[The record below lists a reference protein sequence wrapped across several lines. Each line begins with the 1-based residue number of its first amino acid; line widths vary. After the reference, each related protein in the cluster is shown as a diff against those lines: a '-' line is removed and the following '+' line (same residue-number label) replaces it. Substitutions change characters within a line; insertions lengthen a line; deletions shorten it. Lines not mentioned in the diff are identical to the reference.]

1 MVGGKRNFGRKL
13 REEYEKA
20 MSLADGKNVYIGKI
34 AEGIR
39 NRLEKDAKKSRTEMD
54 DMLKNFRK
62 YQKPEFWRND
72 AIRGGNSGTGYVGKT
87 VDGVKINKK
96 DCSGG
101 ARIYLGRYC
110 HAETGK
116 FYVILLGYLKE
127 TKHDDFI
134 KEENRIASQNGA
146 VFDHNETEENPD
158 EIAVVDDGSI
168 IIDQGSFFSVIA
180 DGELTDHKL
189 GMLTHQAN
197 ITITNKQFKTIGL
210 KPPLLIDGHAGS
222 GKSIILAL
230 RIAFQFQTYDKH
242 YKTTRDPPRLLVVA
256 YNQRVLNMIQ
266 DYVNYWM
273 NRLIKEPDQYRNNIE
288 FIPTLTLYHSLVKKM
303 DHENI
308 PDPMSMDSH
317 KTFVS
322 FYRFETEFFSKI
334 ITSDVSAEQAWHFI
348 RGILKGQGFG
358 WYGNEKISIKDFASI
373 HPGGRIARKFT
384 ELMPEKLVGELL
396 AIFHRYENWRHDE
409 GLIDDIDLV
418 RRAFTA
424 INAEA
429 EEKPEDE
436 RPFMS
441 ERLNRYDD
449 LFIDEAQDLTSK
461 EFELLTHLLRDKPT
475 RIVVGGDPLQTIN
488 PTGFSWNSLE
498 TFLYTLID
506 GMASRSERMLVSHRL
521 PKKLVDFSNVI
532 IQARSG
538 IKEGDLDL
546 MEAADRV
553 RNEGFIA
560 KVSYDQENAEE
571 RGLIEEILT
580 DSLASNTGILLWAR
594 DSSEL
599 IEKTELDAILV
610 TGNDF
615 EEEVFDTH
623 SIESV
628 KGLEYDT
635 IILYRFGDLDG
646 TFNELNINSLTNKD
660 IVESRPGE
668 TYKILYHLNRLFI
681 AASRAKK
688 NIYII
693 DSEDSVNSAWN
704 EKLWGSTIEHTLT
717 VQALRE
723 QIDLTPSLDKSRNY
737 FQKGKEDRNL
747 DLLRKAYAS
756 AMPCPDSDEKTK
768 LVREIRITIIRMEI
782 NSTPTNETSIIKV
795 KQTELVKLFEE
806 VGRVDEAIALRAE
819 MEEWDYIYSNYRD
832 VKSPRRKL
840 FWYFSNL
847 ESKYPN
853 SVNALKSIL
862 KHPGEWD
869 ELRRDYPLLVRP
881 LRKRLRDL
889 ALIKIKEVGDNDLQ
903 VLSKNFGFQPD
914 DFLDLLSPTWDLGAQ
929 QIKSNKVLLKTFE
942 RQIDVISPDS
952 DHTKLPDRQYIKY
965 LKIILDC
972 PNLSEDDSGDI
983 VEKLAERNDHTGVAK
998 MVARLVFH
1006 KDLHLLH
1013 HNWEKLLT
1021 ILNKQDVDPEQQ
1033 SDFDNLLSRLKQ
1045 INSIKSEYSS
1055 TLAAINMDSF
1065 NKACNSYKKLQNALE
1080 GNFQQMPFFK
1090 DGVLNGK
1097 KYTKGAVYHALKEKI
1112 LNIQASDLRI
1122 LGQKWTSTYS
1132 RRIDRLADIIAKPVF
1147 EKLRTLFE
1155 ISCPKELVELA
1166 ESAINKWERTMK
1178 YDSLIV
1184 NEIISFVD
1192 SKKKTHLQRE
1202 RNYVKNVEE
1211 YISSGSR
1218 WELIYEKQEKNTIH
1232 PWVRNKFS
1240 PKNKQIADLCI
1251 WYRQGDWETIDDNSA
1266 LTGFHSN
1273 ARKWGLTV
1281 IQNALAAKMG
1291 LEDEDPASS
1300 RILQFDYAKVASI
1313 KYKQAKAILD
1323 EYSEELRKTIAWEET
1338 GWYTSKSI
1346 PVQKKDIA
1354 ILNELHQKDIDTL
1367 DIILIG
1373 ASITKSFTQIF
1384 CLIFKEYGAQKL
1396 PGKIRNAL
1404 IKDQHKKLKIM
1415 VDSLT
1420 GEHEFWQLVG
1430 REDSFLDYFIPQNAT
1445 NSTLAIGALL
1455 ETIMIWDTATNKERI
1470 AFLKNLEIKVKSNAT
1485 HAEVVQ
1491 TLMEQEFVKH
1501 AIDSIDYEPKGERTF
1516 NSIITQL
1523 LSKK

>member
-1 MVGGKRNFGRKL
+1 MAGGRRNFGREL

-39 NRLEKDAKKSRTEMD
+39 HRLEKDVKKSRTEMD

-72 AIRGGNSGTGYVGKT
+72 AIRGGNIGTGYVGKT

-96 DCSGG
+96 ECSGG
-101 ARIYLGRYC
+101 GRIYIGRYC
-110 HAETGK
+110 HTETGK
-116 FYVILLGYLKE
+116 FYVILLGYLKDS
-127 TKHDDFI
+127 KHDDFA
-134 KEENRIASQNGA
+134 KEENRISSQNGA
-146 VFDHNETEENPD
+146 VFDLNETEENPD
-158 EIAVVDDGSI
+158 EIAFVDDGSI
-168 IIDQGSFFSVIA
+168 IIDQGSFFSAIS

-189 GMLTHQAN
+189 KMLTHQAN

-230 RIAFQFQTYDKH
+230 RIAFQFKGYDKH
-242 YKTTRDPPRLLVVA
+242 FKTTRDPPRLLVVA

-266 DYVNYWM
+266 DYVDYWM
-273 NRLIKEPDQYRNNIE
+273 NRLIDEPDQYRNNIE

-317 KTFVS
+317 KRFVS

-334 ITSDVSAEQAWHFI
+334 MTSDVSAEQAWHFI

-358 WYGNEKISIKDFASI
+358 WYGNEEISIKDFASI

-384 ELMPEKLVGELL
+384 ELMPEKLVEELL

-449 LFIDEAQDLTSK
+449 LFVDEAQDLTSK
-461 EFELLTHLLRDKPT
+461 EFELLTHLLRESPT

-599 IEKTELDAILV
+599 REKTELDTILV
-610 TGNDF
+610 TGNEY
-615 EEEVFDTH
+615 EEEIFDTH

-635 IILYRFGDLDG
+635 IILYRFGDLDT
-646 TFNELNINSLTNKD
+646 TFNGLNINSLTNGDVIEPK
-660 IVESRPGE
+660 PGE
-668 TYKILYHLNRLFI
+668 TYKMLYHLNRLFI

-693 DSEDSVNSAWN
+693 DGVDSVNSAWN

-717 VQALRE
+717 VKDLRE

-756 AMPCPDSDEKTK
+756 AMPCPDSEEKTR

-819 MEEWDYIYSNYRD
+819 MEEWEYIYSNYKD
-832 VKSPRRKL
+832 EKAPLRKL
-840 FWYFSNL
+840 FWEFSNL
-847 ESKYPN
+847 DSKYPS
-853 SVNALKSIL
+853 SVMALSSIL
-862 KHPGEWD
+862 KKPNLWK
-869 ELRRDYPLLVRP
+869 ELRKNHPNLTKK
-881 LRKRLRDL
+881 LRARLRDL
-889 ALIKIKEVGDNDLQ
+889 AFLKIKEIGDGDLEA
-903 VLSKNFGFQPD
+903 LSDYFGFQPD
-914 DFLDLLSPTWDLGAQ
+914 DFVELLKPTWDTGSQ
-929 QIKSNKVLLKTFE
+929 QIKTNKELLNTFE
-942 RQIDVISPDS
+942 RQINAISPDG
-952 DHTKLPDRQYIKY
+952 DLTKLSDRQYIKY
-965 LKIILDC
+965 LKICLDC
-972 PNLSEDDSGDI
+972 PNLSESDSGDI

-1006 KDLHLLH
+1006 QDLHLLH

-1021 ILNKQDVDPEQQ
+1021 ILSKQDVDPELQ
-1033 SDFDNLLSRLKQ
+1033 SDFDNLLNRLRQ
-1045 INSIKSEYSS
+1045 INSIKLEYSS
-1055 TLAAINMDSF
+1055 TRAAINMDSF

-1080 GNFQQMPFFK
+1080 CNSHMPFFK
-1090 DGVLNGK
+1090 DGVLSGK
-1097 KYTKGAVYHALKEKI
+1097 KYTKGEVYVALKEKI
-1112 LNIQASDLRI
+1112 LHIKAPDLSI
-1122 LGQKWTSTYS
+1122 LGQKWISAYG
-1132 RRIDRLADIIAKPVF
+1132 RKNDLLADIIAKPVF
-1147 EKLRTLFE
+1147 KELRTLFE
-1155 ISCPKELVELA
+1155 ISCPKELVQLA
-1166 ESAINKWERTMK
+1166 EGAINKWERVMN
-1178 YDSLIV
+1178 YDSPIV
-1184 NEIISFVD
+1184 NEIISYVD
-1192 SKKKTHLQRE
+1192 SKKKIHLLRE
-1202 RNYVKNVEE
+1202 RKYVENVEE
-1211 YISSGSR
+1211 YVSSGSR
-1218 WELIYEKQEKNTIH
+1218 WELIYEKQEMNTIH

-1240 PKNKQIADLCI
+1240 PKNKQIADLCV
-1251 WYRQGDWETIDDNSA
+1251 WYRKGDWETMEKSDLN
-1266 LTGFHSN
+1266 GFHSN

-1281 IQNALAAKMG
+1281 IQNALAEKMG
-1291 LEDEDPASS
+1291 LEDQDPAPS
-1300 RILQFDYAKVASI
+1300 RILQFDYAKVASM
-1313 KYKQAKAILD
+1313 KYKEVKAILD
-1323 EYSEELRKTIAWEET
+1323 EYSEELRKNISWEET
-1338 GWYTSKSI
+1338 GWYSSKSI
-1346 PVQKKDIA
+1346 PVQKKNIA
-1354 ILNELHQKDIDTL
+1354 ILNELQQKNIDTL

-1384 CLIFKEYGAQKL
+1384 CHIFKEYGAQRL

-1404 IKDQHKKLKIM
+1404 IKDQDNKLEDMI
-1415 VDSLT
+1415 DSLT
-1420 GEHEFWQLVG
+1420 GEHEFWQLVK

-1455 ETIMIWDTATNKERI
+1455 ETIMIWDTATNKDRI
-1470 AFLKNLEIKVKSNAT
+1470 AYLKNLEIKVKSNAP

-1491 TLMEQEFVKH
+1491 TLMEQDFVKH
-1501 AIDSIDYEPKGERTF
+1501 AIDAIDYEPKGERTF
-1516 NSIITQL
+1516 NSMITEM

>member
-1 MVGGKRNFGRKL
+1 MAGGRRNFGREL

-39 NRLEKDAKKSRTEMD
+39 NRLDKDVKKSRPVMD
-54 DMLKNFRK
+54 DMLKNFQK
-62 YQKPEFWRND
+62 YQQPAFWRND
-72 AIRGGNSGTGYVGKT
+72 TVRGGDSTGYIGKT
-87 VDGVKINKK
+87 IDGVKINKK

-101 ARIYLGRYC
+101 ARIFIGRYC
-110 HAETGK
+110 HIETGK
-116 FYVILLGYLKE
+116 IYVILLGYIKE
-127 TKHDDFI
+127 DKHDEWR
-134 KEENRIASQNGA
+134 KERNRIESQFGA
-146 VFDHNETEENPD
+146 EFDLNETDEEPD
-158 EIAVVDDGSI
+158 EIAHVSDGSI
-168 IIDQGSFFSVIA
+168 IIDQGSFYNAIT
-180 DGELTDHKL
+180 DGELTEHKL
-189 GMLTHQAN
+189 GMLTHPAN
-197 ITITNKQFKTIGL
+197 ITITKKQFNTIGL

-242 YKTTRDPPRLLVVA
+242 HKTTRDPPRLLVVA

-266 DYVNYWM
+266 KYVDYWM
-273 NRLIKEPDQYRNNIE
+273 DRLIDEPDQYRNNIE

-317 KTFVS
+317 KKFVS

-358 WYGNEKISIKDFASI
+358 WYGSEKISIKDFASI

-384 ELMPEKLVGELL
+384 ELMPEKLVEELL

-418 RRAFTA
+418 RRAFNA

-429 EEKPEDE
+429 EEKPEEE

-461 EFELLTHLLRDKPT
+461 EFELLTHLLREEPT

-532 IQARSG
+532 IKARSG
-538 IKEGDLDL
+538 IKEEELDL
-546 MEAADRV
+546 MEAADKI

-646 TFNELNINSLTNKD
+646 TFNELNINSLTNKE

-819 MEEWDYIYSNYRD
+819 MEEWDYIYSNYRNT
-832 VKSPRRKL
+832 KAPLRKL
-840 FWYFSNL
+840 FWEFSNL
-847 ESKYPN
+847 DSKYPS

-862 KHPGEWD
+862 TKPKVWNRVRNEHPS
-869 ELRRDYPLLVRP
+869 LVKK

-889 ALIKIKEVGDNDLQ
+889 ALIKIKEVGDDDLR
-903 VLSKNFGFQPD
+903 VLKDAFGFQPD

-929 QIKSNKVLLKTFE
+929 QIKSNKLLLKTFE

-1021 ILNKQDVDPEQQ
+1021 ILKKQDVDPGLQ
-1033 SDFDNLLSRLKQ
+1033 SDFDNLLNRLKN

-1055 TLAAINMDSF
+1055 TLAAVNMDSF
-1065 NKACNSYKKLQNALE
+1065 NRACNSYKTLQDAFECNSEL
-1080 GNFQQMPFFK
+1080 PFFK
-1090 DGVLNGK
+1090 DGVLNGE
-1097 KYTKGAVYHALKEKI
+1097 KYTSGEVYLALKEKI

-1122 LGQKWTSTYS
+1122 LGQKWISTYS
-1132 RRIDRLADIIAKPVF
+1132 RRIDLLADIIAKPVF

-1192 SKKKTHLQRE
+1192 SKKKTHLRRE
-1202 RNYVKNVEE
+1202 RRYVSDVEV

-1218 WELIYEKQEKNTIH
+1218 WELIYQKQDKNVIY
-1232 PWVRNKFS
+1232 PWVRNMFS
-1240 PKNKQIADLCI
+1240 AKNKQIADLCV
-1251 WYRQGDWETIDDNSA
+1251 WYRKGDWETIDENSA

-1273 ARKWGLTV
+1273 ARRWGLTV
-1281 IQNALAAKMG
+1281 IENALASKMG
-1291 LEDEDPASS
+1291 IEDQDPASS
-1300 RILQFDYAKVASI
+1300 SILRFDYAMVTSKTYEEVKS
-1313 KYKQAKAILD
+1313 ILD
-1323 EYSEELRKTIAWEET
+1323 EYSKEVRENIDWKET
-1338 GWYTSKSI
+1338 GWYSPTSI
-1346 PVQKKDIA
+1346 PVENEEIA
-1354 ILNELHQKDIDTL
+1354 ILKELQQKDIDAWDL
-1367 DIILIG
+1367 FLIG
-1373 ASITKSFTQIF
+1373 ANITKSFTQLF
-1384 CLIFKEYGAQKL
+1384 CLTFKEYGAQKL
-1396 PGKIRNAL
+1396 PGKIKNAL
-1404 IKDQHKKLKIM
+1404 IKDQRDKLKEKIN
-1415 VDSLT
+1415 SLT
-1420 GEHEFWQLVG
+1420 GNHEFWQLVG

-1455 ETIMIWDTATNKERI
+1455 ETIMVWDTATNKERKV
-1470 AFLKNLEIKVKSNAT
+1470 FLKNLEIKVKSNAT

-1491 TLMEQEFVKH
+1491 TLMEQEFVKQ
-1501 AIDSIDYEPKGERTF
+1501 AINEIDYEPKDERTF

>member
-1 MVGGKRNFGRKL
+1 MPDRNRNFGRIL
-13 REEYEKA
+13 REEYEIA

-39 NRLEKDAKKSRTEMD
+39 HRLEKDAKKSRTEMD

-72 AIRGGNSGTGYVGKT
+72 AIRGGNAGTGYVGTT

-96 DCSGG
+96 NCSGG

-116 FYVILLGYLKE
+116 LYVILLGYLKE
-127 TKHDDFI
+127 SQHDDFI

-146 VFDHNETEENPD
+146 VFDLNETEENPD
-158 EIAVVDDGSI
+158 EIVVVDDGSI
-168 IIDQGSFFSVIA
+168 IIDQGSFYSAMV

-189 GMLTHQAN
+189 GVLTDQAN

-230 RIAFQFQTYDKH
+230 RIAFQFQAYDKH
-242 YKTTRDPPRLLVVA
+242 HKTTRDPPRLLVVA

-266 DYVNYWM
+266 NYVDYWM
-273 NRLIKEPDQYRNNIE
+273 DRLIDEPDQYRNNIE

-317 KTFVS
+317 KRFVS

-334 ITSDVSAEQAWHFI
+334 MTSNVSAEQAWHFI

-358 WYGNEKISIKDFASI
+358 WYGNEKISIRDFASI

-384 ELMPEKLVGELL
+384 ELMPEKLVEELL
-396 AIFHRYENWRHDE
+396 GIFHRYENWRHEE

-424 INAEA
+424 INAVA
-429 EEKPEDE
+429 EEKPQDE
-436 RPFMS
+436 TPFMS
-441 ERLNRYDD
+441 DRLNRYDD
-449 LFIDEAQDLTSK
+449 LFVDEAQDLTSK
-461 EFELLTHLLRDKPT
+461 EFELLTHLLREQPT

-521 PKKLVDFSNVI
+521 PKKLVAFSNVI
-532 IQARSG
+532 IKARSE
-538 IKEGDLDL
+538 IKEGDVDL

-560 KVSYDQENAEE
+560 KVSYNQENAEE
-571 RGLIEEILT
+571 RVLIEEILT

-599 IEKTELDAILV
+599 KEKTELDTILV
-610 TGNDF
+610 TGKDF
-615 EEEVFDTH
+615 DEEIFDTH

-635 IILYRFGDLDG
+635 IILYRFGDLDT
-646 TFNELNINSLTNKD
+646 TFNELNIHSLTNGAM
-660 IVESRPGE
+660 VESKPGE
-668 TYKILYHLNRLFI
+668 TYKMLYHLNRLFI

-693 DSEDSVNSAWN
+693 DGEGSVNSAWN

-717 VQALRE
+717 VKDLRE

-756 AMPCPDSDEKTK
+756 AMPCPDSDEKAR
-768 LVREIRITIIRMEI
+768 LIREIRITIIRMEI
-782 NSTPTNETSIIKV
+782 NSTPTNETDIIRK
-795 KQTELVKLFEE
+795 KQTELVELFEE
-806 VGRVDEAIALRAE
+806 VGRLSEAIALRAE
-819 MEEWDYIYSNYRD
+819 MEEWDYIYSNYKD
-832 VKSPRRKL
+832 EKAPLRKL
-840 FWYFSNL
+840 FWEFSNL
-847 ESKYPN
+847 DSKYPS
-853 SVNALKSIL
+853 SVKALKSIL
-862 KHPGEWD
+862 KKPGNWK
-869 ELRRDYPLLVRP
+869 L
-881 LRKRLRDL
+881 LRKNHPNLTRKLRARLRDL
-889 ALIKIKEVGDNDLQ
+889 AFLKIKEIGDGDLQ
-903 VLSKNFGFQPD
+903 ALSDHFGFQPD
-914 DFLDLLSPTWDLGAQ
+914 DFLDLLSPSWDTGSQ
-929 QIKSNKVLLKTFE
+929 QIKTNNELLNTFE
-942 RQIDVISPDS
+942 RQINAISPDG
-952 DHTKLPDRQYIKY
+952 DHTKLSDRLYIKY
-965 LKIILDC
+965 LKIRLDC
-972 PNLSEDDSGDI
+972 PNLSEDDSGYI
-983 VEKLAERNDHTGVAK
+983 VEQLAERNDHTGVAK

-1013 HNWEKLLT
+1013 HNWDKLLT
-1021 ILNKQDVDPEQQ
+1021 ILNKQDVDPKLQ
-1033 SDFDNLLSRLKQ
+1033 SDYDNLLNRLKQ

-1065 NKACNSYKKLQNALE
+1065 NKACNSYKKLQHALE
-1080 GNFQQMPFFK
+1080 CNSELPFFK

-1097 KYTKGAVYHALKEKI
+1097 KYTSGDVFKSLNGKI
-1112 LNIQASDLRI
+1112 FDIQASDLSI
-1122 LGQKWTSTYS
+1122 LGQKWISSYG
-1132 RRIDRLADIIAKPVF
+1132 RKNDLLADIIAKPVF

-1155 ISCPKELVELA
+1155 ISCPKELVQLA
-1166 ESAINKWERTMK
+1166 ENAIDKWERVMA
-1178 YDSLIV
+1178 YDSSIV
-1184 NEIISFVD
+1184 NDIISFVD

-1211 YISSGSR
+1211 YVSSGSR

-1240 PKNKQIADLCI
+1240 QKNKQIADICI
-1251 WYRQGDWETIDDNSA
+1251 WYRQGDWETIDDNSV

-1291 LEDEDPASS
+1291 LEDQDPASS
-1300 RILQFDYAKVASI
+1300 RILQFGYTEIASRSHKELKSI
-1313 KYKQAKAILD
+1313 ID
-1323 EYSEELRKTIAWEET
+1323 EYSKEVRENIDWKET
-1338 GWYTSKSI
+1338 GWYSPTSI
-1346 PVQKKDIA
+1346 PVGLEEIA
-1354 ILNELHQKDIDTL
+1354 ILTELQKEEFETWEIVL
-1367 DIILIG
+1367 MG
-1373 ASITKSFTQIF
+1373 ANITKSFTQLF
-1384 CLIFKEYGAQKL
+1384 CHLFKEHGTQRVK
-1396 PGKIRNAL
+1396 RNLRFAL
-1404 IKDQHKKLKIM
+1404 VRDQRKKLEEM

-1420 GEHEFWQLVG
+1420 GKHEFWQLVK
-1430 REDSFLDYFIPQNAT
+1430 REDSFLDFFIPQNAT

-1455 ETIMIWDTATNKERI
+1455 ETIMVWDTATNKERI
-1470 AFLKNLEIKVKSNAT
+1470 AFLKNLEIKVKSNASK
-1485 HAEVVQ
+1485 AEVVQ
-1491 TLMEQEFVKH
+1491 TLMEQEFVKQAIG
-1501 AIDSIDYEPKGERTF
+1501 AIDYRPKGERAF

-1523 LSKK
+1523 LSKNG

>member
-1 MVGGKRNFGRKL
+1 MTGGRRNFGRKL

-39 NRLEKDAKKSRTEMD
+39 NRLDKDVKKSRPVMD
-54 DMLKNFRK
+54 DMLKNFQK

-72 AIRGGNSGTGYVGKT
+72 AIRGGDSGTGYVGKT

-101 ARIYLGRYC
+101 ARIFIGRYC
-110 HAETGK
+110 HIETGK
-116 FYVILLGYLKE
+116 IYVILLGYIKE
-127 TKHDDFI
+127 DKHDEWR
-134 KEENRIASQNGA
+134 KERNRIESQFGA
-146 VFDHNETEENPD
+146 EFDLNETDEEPD
-158 EIAVVDDGSI
+158 EIAHVSDGSI
-168 IIDQGSFFSVIA
+168 IIDQGSFYNAIT
-180 DGELTDHKL
+180 DGELTEHKL
-189 GMLTHQAN
+189 GMLTHPAN
-197 ITITNKQFKTIGL
+197 ITITKKQFNTIGL

-242 YKTTRDPPRLLVVA
+242 HKTTRDPPRLLVVA

-266 DYVNYWM
+266 KYVDYWM
-273 NRLIKEPDQYRNNIE
+273 DRLIDEPDQYRNNIE

-303 DHENI
+303 HHENI

-317 KTFVS
+317 KKFVS

-384 ELMPEKLVGELL
+384 ELMPEKLVEELL

-418 RRAFTA
+418 RRAFNA

-429 EEKPEDE
+429 EEKPEEE

-461 EFELLTHLLRDKPT
+461 EFELLTHLLREEPT

-532 IQARSG
+532 IKARSG
-538 IKEGDLDL
+538 IKEEELDL
-546 MEAADRV
+546 MEAADKI

-889 ALIKIKEVGDNDLQ
+889 ALNKIKEVGDNDLR

-1080 GNFQQMPFFK
+1080 GDFQQMPFFK

-1097 KYTKGAVYHALKEKI
+1097 KYTKGAVYQALKEKI

-1354 ILNELHQKDIDTL
+1354 ILYELHQKDIDTL

-1404 IKDQHKKLKIM
+1404 IKDQQKKLRIM